1 MMLQRVSVL
10 PEALLQE
17 KARLTSNPPSR
28 GAETVKRFAGCG
40 LVVVLTKSL
49 ADAPRTNWL
58 ALKLSTLSALRLATL
73 AEELTARGAPESTSR
88 LRAGPAPLLSS
99 TLTALAKFALP
110 TLKKSPLAPKAA
122 VATPSTKAPITERP
136 TKNTVALPTHIT
148 FEVTVLIIC
157 PSPSSLALSL
167 LLATQPTRWGQVA
180 IPGLEGGQ
188 VAVLRSH
195 VASAGHV
202 MNAAYSCLRRVYVRQ
217 GTKHVRP
224 QVSAELPR
232 TPCMRTSQ
240 NPQKAKFAEFF
251 F

>member
-73 AEELTARGAPESTSR
+73 AEELTARGGPESTSN
-88 LRAGPAPLLSS
+88 LKAGPAPLLSN
-99 TLTALAKFALP
+99 TLTALAKLDLP

-122 VATPSTKAPITERP
+122 LAAPNTKANMTARP
-136 TKNTVALPTHIT
+136 TMNTVALPTHIT
-148 FEVTVLIIC
+148 LLAAFLSI
-157 PSPSSLALSL
+157 SLASL
-167 LLATQPTRWGQVA
+167 VA
-180 IPGLEGGQ
+180 RAGL
-188 VAVLRSH
+188 VSP
-195 VASAGHV
+195 
-202 MNAAYSCLRRVYVRQ
+202 AAL
-217 GTKHVRP
+217 
-224 QVSAELPR
+224 
-232 TPCMRTSQ
+232 
-240 NPQKAKFAEFF
+240 
-251 F
+251 